1 MNTVLESLLNDM
13 LALCTQFHAFTLR
26 QIGKLEHAEDEVLL
40 AYIDEREEL
49 IESMRALEQRIDGVT
64 ETLSAEEQS
73 DPAVQRMRGEI
84 RAILSKTATIDMD
97 TMRILSDRM
106 AFYRNATIKARRK
119 KQLSAYLETGIPC
132 DNCSSTDF
140 TK

>member
-13 LALCTQFHAFTLR
+13 LALCTQLHTLTL
-26 QIGKLEHAEDEVLL
+26 QHVGKLDDAEDEVLL
-40 AYIDEREEL
+40 AYIDEREEI

-64 ETLSAEEQS
+64 DTLSTADQS
-73 DPAVQRMRGEI
+73 DPAVQRMHADI
-84 RAILSKTATIDMD
+84 HALLSKTATIDMD

-106 AFYRNATIKARRK
+106 ALYRNATIKARRK

>member
-13 LALCTQFHAFTLR
+13 LALCTQLHALTLR
-26 QIGKLEHAEDEVLL
+26 QMGKLEHAEDEVLL
-40 AYIDEREEL
+40 AYIDDREE
-49 IESMRALEQRIDGVT
+49 IIASMRALEQRIDALT
-64 ETLSAEEQS
+64 DTLSAEEQS
-73 DPAVQRMRGEI
+73 NAAVQQMRAQTH
-84 RAILSKTATIDMD
+84 AILSKTATIDMD

-106 AFYRNATIKARRK
+106 ALYRNATIKARRQRK
-119 KQLSAYLETGIPC
+119 LSAYLETTMPC